1 MDTVAAQV
9 EDAEQREE
17 GQEEEDAEEDDEESA
32 KKRQKKKTS
41 TFYIDFTAEPIDRSV
56 LFHLDH
62 FYFSLFFF
70 STSKKIFFCLKLS
83 VLNGLSKEPTF
94 TVKAHMANP
103 YGPPPSLTYTYT
115 YTYTLHTTHCMHTTT
130 QQKRGLCTIARSDNS
145 VQSCSG

>member
-17 GQEEEDAEEDDEESA
+17 GQEEEDAEEEEEEESA

-62 FYFSLFFF
+62 FYFSLF
-70 STSKKIFFCLKLS
+70 STSKKFSF
-83 VLNGLSKEPTF
+83 VLNFPF
-94 TVKAHMANP
+94 
-103 YGPPPSLTYTYT
+103 
-115 YTYTLHTTHCMHTTT
+115 
-130 QQKRGLCTIARSDNS
+130 
-145 VQSCSG
+145 